1 MFHPSLCGKPRTRRA
16 IINPVAACRV
26 LFFSDS
32 SVMGMIE
39 FTPQAECQIQRF
51 TTCSKELSIRPVQV
65 ADCILNQGTHP

>member
-1 MFHPSLCGKPRTRRA
+1 
-16 IINPVAACRV
+16 

-39 FTPQAECQIQRF
+39 FTPQAERQIQRF